1 MISRVTMRKAGLS
14 EYLESGK
21 RVDSNLLRDDKDK
34 VVPLYGSLATFKKA
48 ELYCNQ
54 SKTWTSNYEHIT
66 ISFSDEDSDVLNS
79 LSDEVYMHSL
89 KDIVLDMIKHRT
101 SGYDL
106 ENEVIAYAEL
116 HDPKVKYEEH
126 QRTGELQKRYKHIHI
141 AISYLNPL
149 SDTKLQ
155 TTFYNNSYI
164 SDTID
169 KYIAKK
175 HKLSFAIAKEPNDA
189 QVDRETI
196 ISLNRQALKDAT
208 KDFLTGD
215 ELFNFFDANG
225 IEYGFTNKNSKTKQS
240 NVYVYNEKGGK
251 IHLRGRDFPN
261 IEIMMNPNYSDK
273 LKSGYIKELKS
284 KSLQELGAILEKY
297 YKDNRIPLIEKR
309 RSKETKDILND
320 IYTQSSSTVAN
331 DKINQFSS
339 FQEKIFYKHYKQ
351 LLTSNLKG
359 YYIDTHNVENIIFS
373 HKSKEIE
380 VHDLGDR
387 IETNGNH
394 KNLEEKVGLMLD
406 IAMAKNWAMD
416 SFDVT
421 GSDIFKKEV
430 FRQMVERIEKEKQQK
445 KKKEKQKQKPYPLK
459 DIERAKTP
467 TQYLAKE
474 NKQRKEEKHT
484 ALKELKQMLNA
495 QTVLEYAVKEYLL
508 DMSQYKVTADNKINN
523 LTNRAKAKNVIDF
536 LQRELNLSSKEAIGK
551 CQELYKEQPLNLE
564 EVELIVPVEV
574 EKKKDDMPKKKMDKV
589 VETSLL
595 AEKGKKIREEKKQFR
610 VQKIRRVKEIFKKL
624 EVKKEEREERG
635 NSQVVRRGMGF

>member
-1 MISRVTMRKAGLS
+1 MISRVTMRKVGLS
-14 EYLESGK
+14 EYLEEGK
-21 RVDSNLLRDDKDK
+21 RADSNLFRDDKDN
-34 VVPLYGSLATFKKA
+34 VLPLYGSLTTFKKA

-54 SKTWTSNYEHIT
+54 YKTWNSNYEHIT
-66 ISFSDEDSDVLNS
+66 ISFSDEDSNVLNA
-79 LSDEVYMHSL
+79 LSNEVYNNTL

-116 HDPKVKYEEH
+116 HDPKVKYEES

-175 HKLSFAIAKEPNDA
+175 HGLSFAIAKEPNDA

-196 ISLNRQALKDAT
+196 MSINRQELKNAT

-215 ELFNFFDANG
+215 ELFSFFDANS

-251 IHLRGRDFPN
+251 IHLRGRDFSN
-261 IEIMMNPNYSDK
+261 IEIMMNPNYSDDI
-273 LKSGYIKELKS
+273 KSGYIKELKN
-284 KSLQELGAILEKY
+284 KSLQELGDILEKY
-297 YKDNRIPLIEKR
+297 YKDNRIPLIDKR

-320 IYTQSSSTVAN
+320 IYNQNSNTVIN

-351 LLTSNLKG
+351 LLSTDLKG
-359 YYIDTHNVENIIFS
+359 YYIDTHNVENVIFS

-380 VHDLGDR
+380 VHDLGDK
-387 IETNGNH
+387 IKTNSNH

-406 IAMAKNWAMD
+406 IAMAKNWEMD
-416 SFDVT
+416 LFEVR

-430 FRQMVERIEKEKQQK
+430 FKQMVERIEKEK
-445 KKKEKQKQKPYPLK
+445 EKIKNKKPYSIK

-474 NKQRKEEKHT
+474 QQDKKEEKNT
-484 ALKELKQMLNA
+484 ALQELKKMLNA
-495 QTVLEYAVKEYLL
+495 QSVLVYAGKEYRL
-508 DMSQYKVTADNKINN
+508 DMSQYEVTADNKINN
-523 LTNRAKAKNVIDF
+523 LTNRAKPKNVIDF
-536 LQRELNLSSKEAIGK
+536 LQKELNLTSKEAIEK
-551 CQELYKEQPLNLE
+551 CKALYKVQPLE
-564 EVELIVPVEV
+564 IEKVELIVPPEV
-574 EKKKDDMPKKKMDKV
+574 EKKVKEEKKAKN
-589 VETSLL
+589 L
-595 AEKGKKIREEKKQFR
+595 REEKKEFR
-610 VQKIRRVKEIFKKL
+610 IQKIRRTTELLKKL
-624 EVKKEEREERG
+624 EVKKKEKQEEK
-635 NSQVVRRGMGF
+635 NISQVVRRGIGH